1 MRPITCP
8 RVRPALG
15 RCASAI
21 RHTSG
26 RISTQLG
33 RGRRAASR
41 SVSFGG
47 EGPGGEREAPG
58 CLARL
63 LLFILSGFGL
73 RPFMRSLNDAYGWR
87 YSASV
92 VAQYGLN
99 QGAGMNLLLLSIKF
113 YAFSALK
120 IETAEWGRL
129 QGFSA
134 IPWQLKAL
142 FGILSDTLAVRG
154 LHRSPYL
161 ILGGLLGFTG
171 ALMLTVLPASML
183 PAAGLAL
190 LLLLCNLNVAMG
202 DVVVDATIAVKCRE
216 VPERAAQ
223 LQSLSWGAF
232 GLFGAVAVAC
242 GGYMVEYA
250 SPRLPFG
257 LSAGCACA
265 VLVPAAL
272 GWLERR
278 EGSARPWFRCVM
290 SELCADRT
298 GSLVLLAALIVGV
311 YSVALG
317 TIQLAIGGSNP
328 TAVAAITVAGNCTLC
343 VLLYAVLRRV
353 DAVMAKAILFAFL
366 RGAIVPS
373 TEILFAW
380 SHDPSKGD
388 TRCWT
393 EDECEAEFCPSNTT
407 DILPVDWE
415 QADFRAAENT
425 TCYVDPLSTTEL
437 VCGWSKA
444 REYPCL
450 QPSVYSWLGVA
461 SMLSIVAGTTLYS
474 SYFVRWRFRTMLASA
489 QLFLAL
495 TGIVDLIFV
504 TRLWASWLPD
514 WALILFGDT
523 VFTTIVDRLGDMAFF
538 IFCAKLCPP
547 KVEGSMFALQM
558 GLSNFG
564 SNAGLYL
571 GTAILEIFY
580 PKLHAPEFE
589 GLTSYI
595 TLRSALRLLPILL
608 VPFLV
613 PRGRPSDSAKELGA
627 GQAITAEADE
637 EEQGVEEKTD
647 LSHRTSVEAGD
658 EEAAAADDND
668 DVDDSNA
675 AEQKV

>member
-47 EGPGGEREAPG
+47 EGPGGEQEAPG

-278 EGSARPWFRCVM
+278 EGSARPWFRC
-290 SELCADRT
+290 
-298 GSLVLLAALIVGV
+298 
-311 YSVALG
+311 
-317 TIQLAIGGSNP
+317 
-328 TAVAAITVAGNCTLC
+328 
-343 VLLYAVLRRV
+343 
-353 DAVMAKAILFAFL
+353 
-366 RGAIVPS
+366 
-373 TEILFAW
+373 
-380 SHDPSKGD
+380 
-388 TRCWT
+388 
-393 EDECEAEFCPSNTT
+393 FCPSNTT